1 MTCYQQRIHTT
12 QTRGREQTFRKDL
25 VLVLGVSFLA
35 WDGPPSKFRRDVCP
49 SDWTGAIATCGARL
63 AFPQG
68 SVGCGVVQVFGVFA
82 TCRGFPIE
90 TEAGGG
96 TLVWLLPSCG
106 ASNARCTGTLI
117 LKRFCQTI
125 ATSTAVVVVKLAFVA
140 GLACGGTG
148 CAGCSPRAIF
158 TRIVGCRAAFCSGGT
173 GGEPGGRSGINFR
186 PKWYDDRGRP
196 SFGHD

>member
-49 SDWTGAIATCGARL
+49 SNWTGAIATRGAGL
-63 AFPQG
+63 AFPQS

-106 ASNARCTGTLI
+106 ASNARRTWFCILI
-117 LKRFCQTI
+117 LKRVFQAILTCT
-125 ATSTAVVVVKLAFVA
+125 TVVVVKLAFVA
-140 GLACGGTG
+140 GLAGGGTG
-148 CAGCSPRAIF
+148 CAGCSSRAIF
-158 TRIVGCRAAFCSGGT
+158 T
-173 GGEPGGRSGINFR
+173 
-186 PKWYDDRGRP
+186 
-196 SFGHD
+196 